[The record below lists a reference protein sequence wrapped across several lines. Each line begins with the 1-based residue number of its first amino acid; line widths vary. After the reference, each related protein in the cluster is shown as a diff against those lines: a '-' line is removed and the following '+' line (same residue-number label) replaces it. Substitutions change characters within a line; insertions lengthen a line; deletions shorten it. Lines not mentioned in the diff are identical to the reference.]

1 MLGSEE
7 RAVKVHHLV
16 KAPENSPESI
26 KFRESWDAKKPATV
40 YNTPERLTDGTKTH
54 LAHYEWIFDYISS
67 ADHRPGQRQ
76 YNDRSQR

>member
-26 KFRESWDAKKPATV
+26 RFRKI
-40 YNTPERLTDGTKTH
+40 LH
-54 LAHYEWIFDYISS
+54 
-67 ADHRPGQRQ
+67 
-76 YNDRSQR
+76 DRKLPDTCKGCPQGELGVT